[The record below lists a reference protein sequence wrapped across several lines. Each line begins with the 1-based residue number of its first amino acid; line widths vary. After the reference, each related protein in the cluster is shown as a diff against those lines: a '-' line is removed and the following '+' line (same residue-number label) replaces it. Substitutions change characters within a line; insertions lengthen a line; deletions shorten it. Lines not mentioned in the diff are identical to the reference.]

1 MKLGLVKS
9 SVCVAAVSLLAACAP
24 FGKQSP
30 LDETTAYPLPQG
42 QSAATAQD
50 GWWMK
55 LKDKKLNNLIASAI
69 QTSTNLRVVKA
80 RFEQAQAQLGVVGAA
95 NKPQVGL
102 GVTGLGCL
110 CFTQTSSRY
119 GRYRPYI
126 GFGERSLAR

>member
-50 GWWMK
+50 GWWME
-55 LKDKKLNNLIASAI
+55 LKDKN
-69 QTSTNLRVVKA
+69 
-80 RFEQAQAQLGVVGAA
+80 
-95 NKPQVGL
+95 
-102 GVTGLGCL
+102 
-110 CFTQTSSRY
+110 
-119 GRYRPYI
+119 
-126 GFGERSLAR
+126 

>member
-50 GWWMK
+50 GWWM
-55 LKDKKLNNLIASAI
+55 
-69 QTSTNLRVVKA
+69 
-80 RFEQAQAQLGVVGAA
+80 
-95 NKPQVGL
+95 
-102 GVTGLGCL
+102 
-110 CFTQTSSRY
+110 
-119 GRYRPYI
+119 
-126 GFGERSLAR
+126 

>member
-55 LKDKKLNNLIASAI
+55 LKDKKLNNFDCFRHSDVYQSACR
-69 QTSTNLRVVKA
+69 QGKV
-80 RFEQAQAQLGVVGAA
+80 
-95 NKPQVGL
+95 
-102 GVTGLGCL
+102 
-110 CFTQTSSRY
+110 
-119 GRYRPYI
+119 
-126 GFGERSLAR
+126 